1 MKTIWNWVCRLFTKE
16 NVGIIWKTLFASA
29 KNAAKK
35 AINDPKVQAKAFETA
50 KTLLSANISGDAK
63 KDAFNSTMKD
73 FFAEY
78 GKEVGTSTL
87 NCIRELAVEA
97 AKEAQNQE
105 ADGGSTI
112 APCLFALVG
121 LVLFGALSASA
132 ATRCYV
138 RRAADGEI
146 RGIVGRI
153 NYIKAVSPKYAA
165 NTNGMVTLKKVTDLY
180 QTQTITNTVTNVVNS
195 LVTTNIPVVVTN
207 SVREVY
213 SNPVTNGMTVVTNS
227 VTAWGSGG
235 LTNIV
240 TGVTTNYTAYATTNL
255 VYDIST
261 NLVEQTLTV
270 PVNKTAYLVS
280 KEAVLVKSIT
290 NSTAIA
296 SYVVKY
302 GHDELIAAGAA
313 NQAIYT
319 ISPFDR
325 ILITG
330 TICDDPDA
338 YVCIMTGTDSATG
351 PDAAAPVSLP

>member
-1 MKTIWNWVCRLFTKE
+1 MKTVWNWICRLFTKE

-50 KTLLSANISGDAK
+50 KTLMSSDISGDAK

-97 AKEAQNQE
+97 VKEAQKQE
-105 ADGGSTI
+105 AAGGSTV

-121 LVLFGALSASA
+121 LVLFGALNASA
-132 ATRCYV
+132 GTQCFV
-138 RRAADGEI
+138 RRASDGEI
-146 RGIVGRI
+146 RGIVGRV
-153 NYIKAVSPKYAA
+153 NYIKAISPKYAA
-165 NTNGMVTLKKVTDLY
+165 NTNGTVTLKKVTDIY

-207 SVREVY
+207 GVRTVY
-213 SNPVTNGMTVVTNS
+213 SDPVTNDMEIVTQTRTV
-227 VTAWGSGG
+227 WGSGG

-240 TGVTTNYTAYATTNL
+240 TGVTTNYTAYATTNT

-280 KEAVLVKSIT
+280 REAVLLKSIT
-290 NSTAIA
+290 NASNIA
-296 SYVVKY
+296 SFNLSY
-302 GHDELIAAGAA
+302 GQNELLQSGAA
-313 NQAIYT
+313 SYAVYT
-319 ISPFDR
+319 LSPFDR
-325 ILITG
+325 IVVTG

-338 YVCIMTGTDSATG
+338 YVCIMTGTDSAEG
-351 PDAAAPVSLP
+351 PDAAAPVSTP

>member
-1 MKTIWNWVCRLFTKE
+1 MKKLWNIVCSLFTRE
-16 NVGIIWKTLFASA
+16 NVGIIWRTLFASA
-29 KNAAKK
+29 KDAAKK
-35 AINDPKVQAKAFETA
+35 AINDPKVQKKAFETA
-50 KTLLSANISGDAK
+50 KALLSADVSGDAK

-97 AKEAQNQE
+97 AKEAQKQE
-105 ADGGSTI
+105 AAGGSKV

-132 ATRCYV
+132 GTQCFV
-138 RRAADGEI
+138 RRAADGDM

-153 NYIKAVSPKYAA
+153 NYVKAISPKYAA
-165 NTNGMVTLKKVTDLY
+165 NTNGTVTLKKVTDLY
-180 QTQTITNTVTNVVNS
+180 QTQTITNMVTNVVNS

-207 SVREVY
+207 GVRTVY
-213 SNPVTNGMTVVTNS
+213 SNPVTNDMEIVTQTRTVWEN
-227 VTAWGSGG
+227 GG
-235 LTNIV
+235 FTNIV

-270 PVNKTAYLVS
+270 PVNKTAYLVDR
-280 KEAVLVKSIT
+280 KAVLVKSIT
-290 NSTAIA
+290 NNTAIA

-302 GHDELIAAGAA
+302 GHDELIPAGATSHA
-313 NQAIYT
+313 VYT
-319 ISPFDR
+319 LSPFDR
-325 ILITG
+325 VLITG

-338 YVCIMTGTDSATG
+338 YVCIMTGTDSAEG
-351 PDAAAPVSLP
+351 PDAAVISLP

>member
-1 MKTIWNWVCRLFTKE
+1 MKTVWNWICRLFTKE
-16 NVGIIWKTLFASA
+16 NVGIIWRTLFASA

-78 GKEVGTSTL
+78 GKDVGTSTL

-97 AKEAQNQE
+97 AKEAQKQE
-105 ADGGSTI
+105 ADGGTTV

-132 ATRCYV
+132 GTRCYV
-138 RRAADGEI
+138 RRASDGEI
-146 RGIVGRI
+146 RGIVGRV
-153 NYIKAVSPKYAA
+153 NYVKAISPKYAA
-165 NTNGMVTLKKVTDLY
+165 NTNGTVTLKKVTDIY

-207 SVREVY
+207 
-213 SNPVTNGMTVVTNS
+213 GME
-227 VTAWGSGG
+227 
-235 LTNIV
+235 IV
-240 TGVTTNYTAYATTNL
+240 T
-255 VYDIST
+255 
-261 NLVEQTLTV
+261 QTLTV

-280 KEAVLVKSIT
+280 KEAVLLKSIT
-290 NSTAIA
+290 NQSAIA
-296 SYVVKY
+296 TFNLSY
-302 GHDELIAAGAA
+302 GQNEILQSGAA
-313 NQAIYT
+313 SYAVYT

-325 ILITG
+325 IVITG

-351 PDAAAPVSLP
+351 PYAAAPVSLP

>member
-16 NVGIIWKTLFASA
+16 NVGIIWRTLFSSV
-29 KNAAKK
+29 KDAAKK

-50 KTLLSANISGDAK
+50 KMLLSMDISGDAK

-78 GKEVGTSTL
+78 GKDVGTSTL

-97 AKEAQNQE
+97 AKEAQKQE
-105 ADGGSTI
+105 ASGGSTV

-132 ATRCYV
+132 GTQCYV

-146 RGIVGRI
+146 RGIVGRV
-153 NYIKAVSPKYAA
+153 NYIKAISPKYAA
-165 NTNGMVTLKKVTDLY
+165 NTNGTVTLKKVTDIY

-227 VTAWGSGG
+227 VTARGSGG

-270 PVNKTAYLVS
+270 PVNKTAYLIRN
-280 KEAVLVKSIT
+280 EAVLLKSIT
-290 NSTAIA
+290 NNSAIA
-296 SYVVKY
+296 SFNLSY
-302 GHDELIAAGAA
+302 GQNEILQSGSASYAV
-313 NQAIYT
+313 YT
-319 ISPFDR
+319 LSPFDR
-325 ILITG
+325 IVVTG

>member
-1 MKTIWNWVCRLFTKE
+1 MKTVWNWICRLFTKE

-29 KNAAKK
+29 KDAAKK

-97 AKEAQNQE
+97 AKEAQNQ
-105 ADGGSTI
+105 GGAGTTV

-121 LVLFGALSASA
+121 LVLFGALNASA
-132 ATRCYV
+132 GTQCYV
-138 RRAADGEI
+138 RRASDGEI
-146 RGIVGRI
+146 RGVVGRV
-153 NYIKAVSPKYAA
+153 NYVKAISPKYAA
-165 NTNGMVTLKKVTDLY
+165 NTNGTVTLKKVTDIY
-180 QTQTITNTVTNVVNS
+180 QTQTVTNTVTNVVNS

-207 SVREVY
+207 GVRTVY
-213 SNPVTNGMTVVTNS
+213 SNPVTNDMTIVTNS
-227 VTAWGSGG
+227 VTVWGSGG
-235 LTNIV
+235 LSNVV

-280 KEAVLVKSIT
+280 REAVLLKSIT
-290 NSTAIA
+290 NNSAIA
-296 SYVVKY
+296 SFNLSY
-302 GHDELIAAGAA
+302 GQNEILQSGSATYAV
-313 NQAIYT
+313 YT
-319 ISPFDR
+319 LSPFDR
-325 ILITG
+325 IVVSG

-351 PDAAAPVSLP
+351 PDTVAPVSSH

>member
-1 MKTIWNWVCRLFTKE
+1 MKTVWNWICRLFTKE

-35 AINDPKVQAKAFETA
+35 AINDPNVQAKAFETA
-50 KTLLSANISGDAK
+50 KTLLSVDISGDAK

-78 GKEVGTSTL
+78 GKDVGTSTL

-97 AKEAQNQE
+97 AKEAQKQE
-105 ADGGSTI
+105 ADGGTTV

-132 ATRCYV
+132 GTQCYV
-138 RRAADGEI
+138 RRASDGEI
-146 RGIVGRI
+146 RGIVGRV
-153 NYIKAVSPKYAA
+153 NYVKAISPKYAA
-165 NTNGMVTLKKVTDLY
+165 NTNGTVTLKKVTDIY

-207 SVREVY
+207 SVKEVY
-213 SNPVTNGMTVVTNS
+213 SNPVTNGMEIVTQTRTV
-227 VTAWGSGG
+227 WGDGG

-280 KEAVLVKSIT
+280 REAVLLKSIT
-290 NSTAIA
+290 NNSAIA
-296 SYVVKY
+296 SFNLSY
-302 GHDELIAAGAA
+302 GQNEILQSGAA
-313 NQAIYT
+313 SYAVYT

-325 ILITG
+325 ILISG

-351 PDAAAPVSLP
+351 PDAVAPVSAP

>member
-16 NVGIIWKTLFASA
+16 NVGIIWKTLFASSKDA
-29 KNAAKK
+29 VKK

-50 KTLLSANISGDAK
+50 KMLLSMDISGDAK

-73 FFAEY
+73 FFSEY

-97 AKEAQNQE
+97 AKEAKEQDV
-105 ADGGSTI
+105 AGSTV

-132 ATRCYV
+132 GTQCYV

-146 RGIVGRI
+146 RGIVGRV
-153 NYIKAVSPKYAA
+153 NYIKAISPKYAA
-165 NTNGMVTLKKVTDLY
+165 NTNGTVTLKKVTDIY

-213 SNPVTNGMTVVTNS
+213 SNPLTNDMTIVTNS
-227 VTAWGSGG
+227 VTVWGSGG
-235 LTNIV
+235 LSNVV

-261 NLVEQTLTV
+261 NFVEQTLTV
-270 PVNKTAYLVS
+270 PINKTAYLVS
-280 KEAVLVKSIT
+280 KEAVLLNSIT
-290 NSTAIA
+290 NNSAIA
-296 SYVVKY
+296 SFNLSY
-302 GHDELIAAGAA
+302 GQNEILQSGSASYAV
-313 NQAIYT
+313 YT

>member
-1 MKTIWNWVCRLFTKE
+1 MKTVWNWICRLFTKE
-16 NVGIIWKTLFASA
+16 NVGIIWRTLFASA

-35 AINDPKVQAKAFETA
+35 AINDSKVQAKAFETA

-78 GKEVGTSTL
+78 GKDVGTSTL

-97 AKEAQNQE
+97 AKEAQKQE
-105 ADGGSTI
+105 ADGGTTV

-132 ATRCYV
+132 GTRCYV
-138 RRAADGEI
+138 RRASDGEI
-146 RGIVGRI
+146 RGIVGRV
-153 NYIKAVSPKYAA
+153 NYVKAISPKYAA
-165 NTNGMVTLKKVTDLY
+165 NTNGTVTLKKVTDIY

-207 SVREVY
+207 SVKEVY
-213 SNPVTNGMTVVTNS
+213 SNPVTNGME
-227 VTAWGSGG
+227 
-235 LTNIV
+235 IV
-240 TGVTTNYTAYATTNL
+240 T
-255 VYDIST
+255 
-261 NLVEQTLTV
+261 QTLTV

-280 KEAVLVKSIT
+280 KEAVLLKSIT
-290 NSTAIA
+290 NQSAIA
-296 SYVVKY
+296 TFNLSY
-302 GHDELIAAGAA
+302 GQNEILQSGAA
-313 NQAIYT
+313 SYAVYT

-325 ILITG
+325 IVITG

-351 PDAAAPVSLP
+351 PYAAAPVSLP

>member
-132 ATRCYV
+132 GTQCYV
-138 RRAADGEI
+138 
-146 RGIVGRI
+146 
-153 NYIKAVSPKYAA
+153 
-165 NTNGMVTLKKVTDLY
+165 L
-180 QTQTITNTVTNVVNS
+180 
-195 LVTTNIPVVVTN
+195 
-207 SVREVY
+207 
-213 SNPVTNGMTVVTNS
+213 
-227 VTAWGSGG
+227 
-235 LTNIV
+235 
-240 TGVTTNYTAYATTNL
+240 
-255 VYDIST
+255 
-261 NLVEQTLTV
+261 
-270 PVNKTAYLVS
+270 
-280 KEAVLVKSIT
+280 
-290 NSTAIA
+290 
-296 SYVVKY
+296 KY